1 MWLFVH
7 FTRRENIFAK
17 KIHIGQIFFLDGTS
31 ELIADRTVS

>member
-7 FTRRENIFAK
+7 FTRENIFAN